1 MDPKPIIILPVK
13 SLYIVDASS
22 FIYRSY
28 FALPPL
34 TTKDGFPTGAIY
46 GFLRALL
53 SILKSEKPDHL
64 VVVFDAPG
72 PTKREEEYR
81 EYKAG
86 RPPMPD
92 PLRLQIPEIKK
103 LLRLMGIPT
112 LEKPGYEADDLIALL
127 AERFAKKGF
136 HVRIYTPD
144 KDMLQLVS
152 DRVVVINPMSWE
164 LFTPEKVKD
173 KFGVPPEKVPDY
185 LALVGDKVDNI
196 TGVKGVGPRTAM
208 KLIEEFG
215 GVEGI
220 LERWEEFSR
229 RFPQAD
235 RESLILSYRMVK
247 PITSA
252 DVDVSEKDLRLGE
265 PEMDKLSRE
274 LSRLEMRSVLKDL
287 ERLSKAGAQGTL
299 F

>member
-127 AERFAKKGF
+127 AERFAKKSF

-196 TGVKGVGPRTAM
+196 TGVKGVGPRTAV